1 MTDFDHLPE
10 DLANVAR
17 RLEAERPTPSGVELE
32 RMRHR
37 AMAGEVASK
46 RSQENGKVST
56 PMKPRIAIV
65 SMLAAGT
72 ILMGAGTG
80 LAVSGI
86 SGSDD
91 AGKAQY
97 PTTSTTTTTT
107 TPQSGVAGANDGG
120 GVAGAIRESAPS
132 AAQDAQQL
140 EASSDSGGSL
150 PFTGFAAIPLIAIGI
165 GLLGGGLA
173 LRRRKA

>member
-1 MTDFDHLPE
+1 MSDFDHLPE

-37 AMAGEVASK
+37 AMAGEAASS
-46 RSQENGKVST
+46 RSQENGKVDT

-65 SMLAAGT
+65 SLLAAGT

-86 SGSDD
+86 SGSND
-91 AGKAQY
+91 AGSAQY
-97 PTTSTTTTTT
+97 PTTTT
-107 TPQSGVAGANDGG
+107 TPGQSGVAGATQG
-120 GVAGAIRESAPS
+120 GVAGATKNSAPS
-132 AAQDAQQL
+132 VAQEPAQL
-140 EASSDSGGSL
+140 EAASDDGGTL
-150 PFTGFAAIPLIAIGI
+150 PFTGFAAIPLIAIGV